1 MRTGMRSAVRR
12 SNSHVA
18 VGFALAAASLFG
30 TMTIS
35 GDAQAQTQVSV
46 DGKGVAGG
54 ALLGGELGLF
64 VVSATGA
71 KSAWP
76 YYVVP
81 GLMAVGGGIGGYF
94 LENSLTSEPAV
105 PYLMMGVGMGL
116 IIPAIIVT
124 ISANQYQPPDGDDGT
139 PADHAVSAPA
149 SGTTVTA
156 PGGGSSTTAPGAGP
170 AKRSLDHASRAA
182 FPSALLNYDDRASH
196 FAVGFPVV
204 SVRPTYSLNEM
215 VQFGVQQRFEVRA
228 PIVALSF

>member
-1 MRTGMRSAVRR
+1 MS
-12 SNSHVA
+12 
-18 VGFALAAASLFG
+18 
-30 TMTIS
+30 IS

-46 DGKGVAGG
+46 DGKGVVGG

-64 VVSATGA
+64 VVSASGA
-71 KSAWP
+71 KDAWP

-81 GLMAVGGGIGGYF
+81 GLLAVGGGIGGYF
-94 LENSLTSEPAV
+94 LENSLSGEPAV

-124 ISANQYQPPDGDDGT
+124 ISANQYQPPEGDEG
-139 PADHAVSAPA
+139 VSSDKATAAPA

-156 PGGGSSTTAPGAGP
+156 PGGGTSTTTAPAGGP
-170 AKRSLDHASRAA
+170 AKRSLEHSSRAV
-182 FPSALLNYDDRASH
+182 FPSALLNYDDHASH

-204 SVRPTYSLNEM
+204 SVHPAYSLNEM

-228 PIVALSF
+228 PLVALSF

>member
-1 MRTGMRSAVRR
+1 MRSAVRR
-12 SNSHVA
+12 SNSQVA
-18 VGFALAAASLFG
+18 VGFALASAALFG
-30 TMTIS
+30 TLTLS

-71 KSAWP
+71 KDAWP

-81 GLMAVGGGIGGYF
+81 GLLAVGGGIGGYF
-94 LENSLTSEPAV
+94 IENQLTGEPAV

-139 PADHAVSAPA
+139 AADKGASAPA
-149 SGTTVTA
+149 SGTTVT
-156 PGGGSSTTAPGAGP
+156 SPGAGTSTTTVP
-170 AKRSLDHASRAA
+170 AGGPSKRALDHASRAV
-182 FPSALLNYDDRASH
+182 FPSALLNYDDQASR
-196 FAVGFPVV
+196 FAVGVPMM
-204 SVRPTYSLNEM
+204 SVHPSYSLTEM

-228 PIVALSF
+228 PLVALSF